1 MRTALLFGVLPAFLA
16 ACLVTGAAPAP
27 ADGVG
32 ATARSRQWPLDA
44 LDLTDAWRHSR
55 GKGVTVAVLDTGVD
69 GRHPDLDGAV
79 VQGPDLTGAGAWDD
93 DAGRHGTAMASL
105 IAGRGH
111 GPGRSFGVLG
121 VAPEATVLSIRVTLE
136 NGDPLRRDREVSA
149 RCRTALAKG
158 IRYAVNHGAQVISMS
173 LGGGS
178 GTYEGSTAEEAA
190 VRYARGKGVVLVA
203 SSGNDG
209 AGANRRNFPAAYP
222 GVISVGAVG
231 QDLRP
236 AAFSNRQPY
245 LSLTAPG
252 ATIVSAEGPDSYVV
266 GDGTSSAAAFVAGIA
281 ALIRSRYSNL
291 SARQVRRALQ
301 LGTVH
306 RPAGGRDDAYG
317 NGVANAA
324 LALEA
329 ARRIAR
335 EAPER
340 RVDDRGANGFRP
352 YIGMA
357 LSLVAVLMA
366 GRILLRRGRPRGRR
380 ARPSM

>member
-16 ACLVTGAAPAP
+16 ACLVTGASTAP

-32 ATARSRQWPLDA
+32 ATARSQQWPLDA
-44 LDLTDAWRHSR
+44 LDLTDAWRQTR
-55 GKGVTVAVLDTGVD
+55 GEGVTVAVLDTGVD

-79 VQGPDLTGAGAWDD
+79 VQGPDLTGTGPQDD

-111 GPGRSFGVLG
+111 GPDRSFGVLG

-158 IRYAVNHGAQVISMS
+158 IRYAVNHGARVISMS

-178 GTYEGSTAEEAA
+178 GTYEGSAAEEAA
-190 VRYARGKGVVLVA
+190 VRYALSKGVVLVA

-209 AGANRRNFPAAYP
+209 AGANRTNFPAAYP

-231 QDLRP
+231 RDLRR

-252 ATIVSAEGPDSYVV
+252 AAIVSAEGPDSYVM

-301 LGTVH
+301 LGTVR

-329 ARRIAR
+329 AGRIAR
-335 EAPER
+335 EAPVWR
-340 RVDDRGANGFRP
+340 AGGRGANAFRP

-357 LSLVAVLMA
+357 LSLVAVFMA
-366 GRILLRRGRPRGRR
+366 GRILLLRRRPRGRR